1 MDFSGAKTISGIA
14 RAHRGSSV
22 RAWAVSPPPAGSV
35 PQGTPCGV
43 AVPEERHPPFPGS
56 NLPRPPLRA
65 QGDGA
70 GGTETPRGLRPR
82 RPGQMAALDLLS
94 HPATLGG
101 PGPGCSSGKP
111 SHDGTKANRDSGAR
125 GRATALAQHQPHRLR
140 QGRMLLL
147 PPAPIPP
154 PPAHY
159 I

>member
-14 RAHRGSSV
+14 GSHQGSSV
-22 RAWAVSPPPAGSV
+22 RAWAASPPRLAVLPGGHLVGWPCRRKGTHPSLGATCRVLLSV
-35 PQGTPCGV
+35 HRETG
-43 AVPEERHPPFPGS
+43 PEEPKP
-56 NLPRPPLRA
+56 
-65 QGDGA
+65 
-70 GGTETPRGLRPR
+70 PRGLRPR

-101 PGPGCSSGKP
+101 PGPRCSSGKP
-111 SHDGTKANRDSGAR
+111 SHDGTKANGDSGAQ
-125 GRATALAQHQPHRLR
+125 GRATALAQHQPHRVH

-154 PPAHY
+154 PAHY